1 MGFWIYMLIMDLLIP
16 TVMVLF
22 GRAFLKKAPK
32 EINYVF
38 GYRTSR
44 SMKNRDTWEFAHR
57 YCGKIWFICGLVLIP
72 IVAGIM
78 LCFIGADTKTV
89 GYVGASMLV
98 FPLLLIILSVI
109 LTERALKNTFDKSG
123 NPFSENTAIGTI
135 LSVKKQWWL
144 KVNTK
149 PIRKHAFD
157 GATFPHIV
165 TVKYI
170 VNGNEIV
177 KKKWLKSFVAPPSVN
192 EQVAVI
198 YRTDKPTKCR
208 LEFSL

>member
-1 MGFWIYMLIMDLLIP
+1 MGFWIYMFIMDLLIP
-16 TVMVLF
+16 IIMILF

-57 YCGKIWFICGLVLIP
+57 YCGKIWLICGLALIP

-123 NPFSENTAIGTI
+123 NPFLENTAIGTI

-144 KVNTK
+144 TK
-149 PIRKHAFD
+149 PIRKNAFD

-177 KKKWLKSFVAPPSVN
+177 KKKWLKSFVTPPSVN
-192 EQVAVI
+192 EQVTVV
-198 YRTDKPTKCR
+198 YREDKPTKFR
-208 LEFSL
+208 LEL

>member
-1 MGFWIYMLIMDLLIP
+1 MGFWIYMFIMDLLIP
-16 TVMVLF
+16 IIMILF

-57 YCGKIWFICGLVLIP
+57 YCGKIWLICGLALIP

-89 GYVGASMLV
+89 GYVGAALLV

-109 LTERALKNTFDKSG
+109 LTERALKNAFDKNG
-123 NPFSENTAIGTI
+123 NPFSENTTIGI
-135 LSVKKQWWL
+135 VLCVKKQWWL

-149 PIRKHAFD
+149 PIRKPALD
-157 GATFPHIV
+157 GATFPQIV
-165 TVKYI
+165 TV
-170 VNGNEIV
+170 
-177 KKKWLKSFVAPPSVN
+177 
-192 EQVAVI
+192 
-198 YRTDKPTKCR
+198 
-208 LEFSL
+208 

>member
-1 MGFWIYMLIMDLLIP
+1 MGFWIYMFIMDLLIP
-16 TVMVLF
+16 IVMILF

-32 EINYVF
+32 EIQYVF

-44 SMKNRDTWEFAHR
+44 SMINRNTWEFAHR
-57 YCGKIWFICGLVLIP
+57 HLGKMWIICGSALIP

-89 GYVGASMLV
+89 GYVGAALLV

-109 LTERALKNTFDKSG
+109 LTERALKNAFDKNG
-123 NPFSENTAIGTI
+123 NPFLENTTIGTI

-144 KVNTK
+144 KVNAK
-149 PIRKHAFD
+149 PIRKHALD

-165 TVKYI
+165 TVKYS
-170 VNGNEIV
+170 VDGNEIV

-198 YRTDKPTKCR
+198 YRTDKPTKFR
-208 LEFSL
+208 LEL

>member
-1 MGFWIYMLIMDLLIP
+1 
-16 TVMVLF
+16 
-22 GRAFLKKAPK
+22 
-32 EINYVF
+32 
-38 GYRTSR
+38 
-44 SMKNRDTWEFAHR
+44 
-57 YCGKIWFICGLVLIP
+57 
-72 IVAGIM
+72 M

-149 PIRKHAFD
+149 PIRKHALD

-165 TVKYI
+165 TVKYT
-170 VNGNEIV
+170 VDGNEII
-177 KKKWLKSFVAPPSVN
+177 KKKWLKSFVTPPNVN
-192 EQVAVI
+192 EQVTVV
-198 YRTDKPTKCR
+198 YREDKPTKFR
-208 LEFSL
+208 LEI

>member
-1 MGFWIYMLIMDLLIP
+1 
-16 TVMVLF
+16 
-22 GRAFLKKAPK
+22 
-32 EINYVF
+32 
-38 GYRTSR
+38 
-44 SMKNRDTWEFAHR
+44 
-57 YCGKIWFICGLVLIP
+57 
-72 IVAGIM
+72 M

-89 GYVGASMLV
+89 GYVGAAILV

-109 LTERALKNTFDKSG
+109 LTERALKNAFDKNG
-123 NPFSENTAIGTI
+123 NPFLENTAIGTI

-149 PIRKHAFD
+149 PIRKHALD

-177 KKKWLKSFVAPPSVN
+177 KKKWLKSFVAPPNVN
-192 EQVAVI
+192 EQVTVV
-198 YRTDKPTKCR
+198 YREDKPTKFR
-208 LEFSL
+208 LEL

>member
-1 MGFWIYMLIMDLLIP
+1 MGFWIYMFIMDLLIP
-16 TVMVLF
+16 IIMILF

-57 YCGKIWFICGLVLIP
+57 YCGKIWLICGLALIP

-123 NPFSENTAIGTI
+123 NPFLENTTIGTI

-149 PIRKHAFD
+149 AVRMHPMD
-157 GATFPHIV
+157 GAVFP
-165 TVKYI
+165 YI
-170 VNGNEIV
+170 IKVGYSVEGREYIKRKWMRQEIG
-177 KKKWLKSFVAPPSVN
+177 LSR
-192 EQVAVI
+192 I
-198 YRTDKPTKCR
+198 RR
-208 LEFSL
+208 LLCAI

>member
-57 YCGKIWFICGLVLIP
+57 YCGKIWLICGLALIP

-123 NPFSENTAIGTI
+123 NPFLENTTIGI
-135 LSVKKQWWL
+135 VLSVKKQLWL

-149 PIRKHAFD
+149 SIRKHALD

-165 TVKYI
+165 TVKYT
-170 VNGNEIV
+170 VDGNEIV
-177 KKKWLKSFVAPPSVN
+177 KKKWLKSFVTPPSVN

-198 YRTDKPTKCR
+198 YRTDKPTKFR
-208 LEFSL
+208 LEL